1 MLQNRSVCHCRNTL
15 ISFPVNELGGIF
27 IFLHRK
33 CDILP
38 PQAGQV
44 TWHSTRARK
53 QVPLPVVQPQTKQNQ
68 ISITM
73 KKTFITLLA
82 LAGIAMGEMVN
93 VQTVIYDTN
102 KNVTLTNVFIDEDT
116 EGWVSTGWNSL
127 SSANIK
133 TDLDLLG
140 VTEKTSG
147 HYYYIGTGLTD
158 ANSQYKTGTVE
169 NHGITITGRGYGA
182 QKDGFYVN
190 VTSVSDILG
199 GYDFENVTA
208 ITLTN
213 TGKVSDSADAWYGL
227 YTLNSDGTWSQ
238 IQGVRAGD
246 LRKSSNGGSNDYSK
260 TITLTTDQI
269 KNLGEN
275 GKLFTLYRIAYSAT
289 QYVSMGSL
297 TYDVAVNVPATPG
310 VPEPATA
317 TLSLLALAGLAARR
331 RRA

>member
-1 MLQNRSVCHCRNTL
+1 
-15 ISFPVNELGGIF
+15 
-27 IFLHRK
+27 
-33 CDILP
+33 
-38 PQAGQV
+38 
-44 TWHSTRARK
+44 
-53 QVPLPVVQPQTKQNQ
+53 
-68 ISITM
+68 M

-82 LAGIAMGEMVN
+82 LAGVAVGEMVN

-116 EGWVSTGWNSL
+116 EGWVSTGWNAL
-127 SSANIK
+127 SSDNIK

-147 HYYYIGTGLTD
+147 HYYYIGSGLTD
-158 ANSQYKTGTVE
+158 ANSSYKTGTVE
-169 NHGITITGRGYGA
+169 SNGITLTGRRYGA
-182 QKDGFYVN
+182 QQDGFYVN

-227 YTLNSDGTWSQ
+227 FTLNSDGTWSE
-238 IQGVRAGD
+238 IKGIGYGD
-246 LRKSSNGGSNDYSK
+246 LRKSHNGNSNDYSK

-275 GKLFTLYRIAYSAT
+275 GKLFTLYRIAYAAT

-317 TLSLLALAGLAARR
+317 TLNLLALAGLAARR
-331 RRA
+331 RRK